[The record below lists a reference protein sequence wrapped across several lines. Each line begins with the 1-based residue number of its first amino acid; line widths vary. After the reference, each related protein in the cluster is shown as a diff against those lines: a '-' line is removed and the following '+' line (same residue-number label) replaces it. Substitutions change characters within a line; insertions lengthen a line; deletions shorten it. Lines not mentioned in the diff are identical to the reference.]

1 MCRSYS
7 KLAVACITCLQESV
21 DASTGYTI
29 DIKLNIFSLASHPL
43 LANASFVS
51 AATAA
56 HKVAIEVDGP
66 FHYRYFSCS
75 LSLSASA
82 SNFLLPIPLPL
93 LGFLLLLFP
102 VSSWPCTIC
111 SCT

>member
-1 MCRSYS
+1 M
-7 KLAVACITCLQESV
+7 

-29 DIKLNIFSLASHPL
+29 DIKLNIFSLASHPR
-43 LANASFVS
+43 LANASFAS

-66 FHYRYFSCS
+66 FHYRYLCCS
-75 LSLSASA
+75 LSLSHSLFASA
-82 SNFLLPIPLPL
+82 SNVLLPTPLPL
-93 LGFLLLLFP
+93 LVFLLLLFP
-102 VSSWPCTIC
+102 VSSWPCAFC